1 MRIRFTYR
9 GPFDSE
15 ATTGDLADQSP
26 ATGYGCAKSAE
37 CQHNW
42 SLHSNQH
49 STHYHPKI
57 GSNNDQP
64 PQHFEHR

>member
-1 MRIRFTYR
+1 MKEWHKRIRFTYR

-37 CQHNW
+37 YQHNW
-42 SLHSNQH
+42 SPQ
-49 STHYHPKI
+49 
-57 GSNNDQP
+57 QP
-64 PQHFEHR
+64 AFYSLSSEDREQQ